1 MDPLSSTLGT
11 TVQARP
17 SLASLRRHQRRLL
30 FGGGGLVSLL
40 IVATLLMAVFS
51 DVDTFHAEERQR
63 FVDARSAVDYFLFQR
78 DRAYASN
85 INGSEMMWNTQQPR
99 LKTLG
104 APLADRFL
112 ANGGQLL
119 VRAEGRTAV
128 PWLVL
133 GAKDNPVPRPL
144 LDAYMGIMHE
154 YSVYTAASVAALRSV
169 GPVTMYFYEPK
180 RRLLAVS
187 GVTDEAQLLRAL
199 RVSSREEAFTRLLA
213 TEARALRMRP
223 AVGPVQS
230 AAGGGRMVSTFD
242 ANPITGQPSLVALQ
256 LLQQGRE
263 PILRRVAFEPV
274 DTIKARLDAR
284 ESGAYTVITDDGRTV
299 LRSAGAAAAIAPA
312 LARRVNDEAGKADVR
327 FYQDGQFVVAGPVAA
342 VDWRILHTYG
352 WGDLWHDKGHRLL
365 AQLLAATLILAALWW
380 VLLRLDRRV
389 FMPAL
394 ADAWRVYESEALSR
408 VIIDTSPVGLVLIDP
423 ESGEPLVQNE
433 LARQMADAAATV
445 DGQTLH
451 AALADKVQADA
462 ASGQPVREFLWSAPV
477 AVPDQPALRLQVAMA
492 LAAYRD
498 RAVWVCALRDVTAQ
512 AELEQ
517 TLRSARHDA
526 ERARAAAESASRAKS
541 AFVATMSHEIRTP
554 LNGVLGHLELLA
566 RSPMQPA
573 QRERVARIRLSADA
587 LLGIISDVLDFS
599 KIEAGQL
606 DIDPVAF
613 TPRPL
618 IEQAALL
625 FAPEAQR
632 KGVKLFYAIA
642 PELERTFLAD
652 MHRIRQVLNNLLGN
666 AVKFTE
672 SGRIVVRAQLLER
685 PPGAAPMLRL
695 QVVDS
700 GIGLGEEALAQL
712 FQPFQQA
719 DASISRRYGGSGLGL
734 ALCQQLARLL
744 GGSIRAE
751 STLGV
756 GSVFTFEVPVQPEGA
771 PVSSAQP
778 LRGRRI
784 TLLSAAAEWRHEI
797 AELLQRWGAE
807 VTVLEQPPL
816 QPLPHA
822 DTTLLLF
829 GERRAWTADEENA
842 LAALHRDVVRASPN
856 GPLSPQPMDDGV
868 HVSSYAADAL
878 LRALNDTV
886 EGAPAV
892 VAAAPVSAMQ
902 AAQGRV
908 LLVEDNA
915 VNRELIQQQLETLG
929 LSVDTAENGSDG
941 LLAWRPDVHL
951 AVLTDINMPVMDG
964 YALARALRARDSAV
978 PILAITATALASER
992 ERCRAAG
999 ISDLLLKPMNLD
1011 TLARALEPYLV
1022 ASAPAGPREG
1032 GRVATQAGTAD
1043 PPPMVLPD
1051 ALRRT
1056 FVTSTLDDLQR
1067 IAQARLA
1074 EDHDGL
1080 LDRLHAVKGVLMML
1094 GHRALGIRFGVMEGQ
1109 LRDGVAVDGVALDA
1123 ALSDLRALVD
1133 QHAAQL
1139 PTTAQDN

>member
-1 MDPLSSTLGT
+1 MDTLPFIGGT
-11 TVQARP
+11 TAQARP

-51 DVDTFHAEERQR
+51 DVETVHTEERQR
-63 FVDARSAVDYFLFQR
+63 FVDARSAVDYFLYQR
-78 DRAYASN
+78 DRAYATS
-85 INGSEMMWNTQQPR
+85 INGSEVMWNTQQPM
-99 LKTLG
+99 LKRRGT
-104 APLADRFL
+104 PLADRFV

-119 VRAEGRTAV
+119 VRADGRGAV

-133 GAKDNPVPRPL
+133 GAKDLPMPRPV
-144 LDAYMGIMHE
+144 LDAYMGLINE
-154 YSVYTAASVAALRSV
+154 YSAYTAASVTALRSV
-169 GPVTMYFYEPK
+169 GPVTMYAYEPK
-180 RRLLAVS
+180 GRLLAVS

-199 RVSSREEAFTRLLA
+199 RVGSREEAFARLLA
-213 TEARALRMRP
+213 PEARALHMRP
-223 AVGPVQS
+223 SVGPVQS
-230 AAGGGRMVSTFD
+230 AAGEGRLLSSFD

-263 PILRRVAFEPV
+263 PILRRVVFEPV
-274 DTIKARLDAR
+274 DSIKARLDER
-284 ESGAYTVITDDGRTV
+284 VQGAYTVITDDGRTV
-299 LRSAGAAAAIAPA
+299 LRSAGSASAIGPG
-312 LARRVNDEAGKADVR
+312 LVRRVSDESRNADVR
-327 FYQDGQFVVAGPVAA
+327 LYHDGQFVVAGPVAA
-342 VDWRILHTYG
+342 VDWRMLHTYG
-352 WGDLWHDKGHRLL
+352 WDDLWHDKGNRLL

-380 VLLRLDRRV
+380 LLLRLDRRV
-389 FMPAL
+389 FTPAL
-394 ADAWRVYESEALSR
+394 ADAWRVYESEELSR
-408 VIIDTSPVGLVLIDP
+408 VIINTSPVGLVLIDP
-423 ESGEPLVQNE
+423 ESGEPLVENE

-445 DGQTLH
+445 DGQTFH
-451 AALADKVQADA
+451 SALADKVQPDA

-477 AVPDQPALRLQVAMA
+477 AAPGLPALRLQVAVA
-492 LAAYRD
+492 SAAYRD

-517 TLRSARHDA
+517 TLRSARRDA

-573 QRERVARIRLSADA
+573 QRERVERIRVSADA

-613 TPRPL
+613 APRPL

-685 PPGAAPMLRL
+685 PPGAPPMLRL

-700 GIGLGEEALAQL
+700 GIGLDEEALAHL

-784 TLLSAAAEWRHEI
+784 TLLSAAAEWRQEI
-797 AELLQRWGAE
+797 AALLQRWGAE

-816 QPLPHA
+816 QPVPHA
-822 DTTLLLF
+822 DATLLLF
-829 GERRAWTADEENA
+829 GERRAWTAEEETR
-842 LAALHRDVVRASPN
+842 LAVLHRDVVRAYPN
-856 GPLSPQPMDDGV
+856 GPLSPQSMDDGV

-878 LRALNDTV
+878 LRALRDTD

-892 VAAAPVSAMQ
+892 VPDIPVSAMQ

-964 YALARALRARDSAV
+964 YALAHALRARDSAV

-999 ISDLLLKPMNLD
+999 INDLLLKPMNLD
-1011 TLARALEPYLV
+1011 ALARALEPYL
-1022 ASAPAGPREG
+1022 AARAPAGPAEEG
-1032 GRVATQAGTAD
+1032 QAAPQGGD
-1043 PPPMVLPD
+1043 PEPVPMVLPD

-1056 FVTSTLDDLQR
+1056 FVSSTLDDLQR
-1067 IAQARLA
+1067 IAEARRA
-1074 EDHDGL
+1074 EDQSGL

-1094 GHRALGIRFGVMEGQ
+1094 GHRALGSRFGAMEAQ
-1109 LRDGVAVDGVALDA
+1109 LRDGVALDGVVLDA
-1123 ALSDLRALVD
+1123 ALSDLHALVD

-1139 PTTAQDN
+1139 PPTAQEG

>member
-1 MDPLSSTLGT
+1 M
-11 TVQARP
+11 QARP

-51 DVDTFHAEERQR
+51 DIDTFHAEERQR

-85 INGSEMMWNTQQPR
+85 INGSEVMWNTQQPMLKR
-99 LKTLG
+99 LGT
-104 APLADRFL
+104 PLADRFL

-119 VRAEGRTAV
+119 VRAEGRAAV

-133 GAKDNPVPRPL
+133 GAKDTPMPRPL

-154 YSVYTAASVAALRSV
+154 YSAYTAASVTALRSV

-180 RRLLAVS
+180 GRLLAVS

-199 RVSSREEAFTRLLA
+199 RVGSREEAFARLLA
-213 TEARALRMRP
+213 PEARALHMRP
-223 AVGPVQS
+223 SVGPVQS
-230 AAGGGRMVSTFD
+230 AAGGGRLLSSFD

-263 PILRRVAFEPV
+263 PILRRVVFEPV
-274 DTIKARLDAR
+274 DTIKARLDER
-284 ESGAYTVITDDGRTV
+284 EPGAYTVITDDGRTV
-299 LRSAGAAAAIAPA
+299 LRSAGSAAAIGPA
-312 LARRVNDEAGKADVR
+312 LARRVNKEAGTADVR
-327 FYQDGQFVVAGPVAA
+327 FYQEGQFVVAGPVAA

-352 WGDLWHDKGHRLL
+352 WGDLWHDKGNRLL
-365 AQLLAATLILAALWW
+365 AQLLAAALILAALWW

-445 DGQTLH
+445 DGQTFH
-451 AALADKVQADA
+451 AALANKVQPDA
-462 ASGQPVREFLWSAPV
+462 ASGQAVREFLWSAPV
-477 AVPDQPALRLQVAMA
+477 AEPGQPALRLQVAIA
-492 LAAYRD
+492 SAAYRD

-517 TLRSARHDA
+517 TLRSARRDA

-573 QRERVARIRLSADA
+573 QRERVERIRVSADA

-632 KGVKLFYAIA
+632 KGVKLFHAVA

-700 GIGLGEEALAQL
+700 GIGLAEEALAQL

-756 GSVFTFEVPVQPEGA
+756 GSVFTFEVPVQPTGA

-778 LRGRRI
+778 LRGRRV
-784 TLLSAAAEWRHEI
+784 TLLSAAAEWRQEI
-797 AELLQRWGAE
+797 AGLLQRWGAD

-822 DTTLLLF
+822 GATLLLF
-829 GERRAWTADEENA
+829 GERRAWTAEEENT
-842 LAALHRDVVRASPN
+842 LAALHRDVVRAYPN

-878 LRALNDTV
+878 LRTLSDTS
-886 EGAPAV
+886 EGTPAV
-892 VAAAPVSAMQ
+892 VAAVPVSAMQ

-964 YALARALRARDSAV
+964 YALARALRSRDSAV

-992 ERCRAAG
+992 ERCRAEG

-1011 TLARALEPYLV
+1011 TLARALEPYLA
-1022 ASAPAGPREG
+1022 ASAPAGRREG
-1032 GRVATQAGTAD
+1032 GGAAPQGGDAD

-1056 FVTSTLDDLQR
+1056 FVSSTLDDLQR
-1067 IAQARLA
+1067 IAEARLA
-1074 EDHDGL
+1074 EDQNGL

-1094 GHRALGIRFGVMEGQ
+1094 GHRALGTRFGVMEAQ
-1109 LRDGVAVDGVALDA
+1109 LRDGVTVDGGALDA
-1123 ALSDLRALVD
+1123 ALSDLGALVD
-1133 QHAAQL
+1133 QHAEQL
-1139 PTTAQDN
+1139 PPPAQDG